1 MARGE
6 LTRSTK
12 SIMLSRTRTDLPAS
26 EVPPA
31 IVPAV
36 QFGQSAVVVQR
47 DWNGWHTAT
56 VRLDDLEQVHWHRP
70 GGAPRPLIHAYV
82 ECARLRPGAV
92 PHDCA
97 EDTAHRLLVCV
108 LRQHTAPPVFEEL
121 ARRADAAGN

>member
-1 MARGE
+1 
-6 LTRSTK
+6 
-12 SIMLSRTRTDLPAS
+12 MLSRTRTDLPAT

-36 QFGQSAVVVQR
+36 QLGQSAVIVQR

-56 VRLDDLEQVHWHRP
+56 VRLDDLEQVHWQRP
-70 GGAPRPLIHAYV
+70 SGAPRPLIHAYV

-92 PHDCA
+92 PHDCV
-97 EDTAHRLLVCV
+97 EDTPHRVLGCV
-108 LRQHTAPPVFEEL
+108 LRQHTAPAVFEEL